1 MEILWLASSVV
12 VVPLPRCSNITYRP
26 TDRQQRDNKKK
37 PRQKARSKKKI
48 QWQSSSAR
56 MDNDSDGLIDFY
68 LVWNFMPVTM
78 LCIWLRIN
86 HRILLH
92 FLVPRTQTRG
102 KQVWVVVKMIDN
114 DRIAV
119 QATCVE
125 ENNNN
130 NNLQSA
136 ETKSGERISLF
147 RLEFR
152 LEEIKN
158 WYRPENL
165 FRP

>member
-1 MEILWLASSVV
+1 
-12 VVPLPRCSNITYRP
+12 
-26 TDRQQRDNKKK
+26 
-37 PRQKARSKKKI
+37 
-48 QWQSSSAR
+48 
-56 MDNDSDGLIDFY
+56 
-68 LVWNFMPVTM
+68 
-78 LCIWLRIN
+78 
-86 HRILLH
+86 
-92 FLVPRTQTRG
+92 
-102 KQVWVVVKMIDN
+102 MIDI

-130 NNLQSA
+130 NNVQSA